1 MEAPGRRPPRR
12 QPVGPGLLLLE
23 ASATPLVMG
32 MVMVLAASVVATAP
46 APAADLTLPTEPDSD
61 TEQTSPL
68 LNPMNITGH
77 VVDVRLVD
85 VNHCQRLCM

>member
-1 MEAPGRRPPRR
+1 MA
-12 QPVGPGLLLLE
+12 
-23 ASATPLVMG
+23 VM
-32 MVMVLAASVVATAP
+32 LKEKT